1 MARRRIIRPHVSYPP
16 PNPNHQR
23 SNEKLQA
30 RWAKEF
36 AALARW
42 QKKLRRA
49 FNAVARLQKTLS
61 RIERQMK
68 TMENS

>member
-1 MARRRIIRPHVSYPP
+1 MARRRIIRPHDSTPP
-16 PNPNHQR
+16 PNPNHQC
-23 SNEKLQA
+23 STGKFQA
-30 RWAKEF
+30 RLAKQL

-49 FNAVARLQKTLS
+49 FNAVARLQKTLA
-61 RIERQMK
+61 RLERKMT